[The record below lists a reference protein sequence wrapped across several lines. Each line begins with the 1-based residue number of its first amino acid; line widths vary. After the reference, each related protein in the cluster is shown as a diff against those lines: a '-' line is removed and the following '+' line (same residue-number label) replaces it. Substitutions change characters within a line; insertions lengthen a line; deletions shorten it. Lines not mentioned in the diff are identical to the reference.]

1 MKNQTKRVDDA
12 LAQSKNNRKKPVVK
26 EPKKTPQ
33 ELEAS
38 SVRRLMKVDNSVW
51 GIINKLK
58 AEQAKREAE
67 LYGDP
72 LDSPFKTESAR
83 IKAYTKMYADSTI
96 AEAFTKAYG
105 IEGLN
110 PEIGDELPTQLSIG
124 SVVKVSI
131 QAITKK
137 GIVFNSGVYKDTFIS
152 RNNPSLFEQ
161 YMSKDYNPG
170 DTFMAKVVDMTPAG
184 VVIDIIGQ
192 MVDDFIAPRANTPWK
207 QNQLDDYEP
216 VTVRNLKL
224 VRGGYLGKAVI
235 PNVSKFVGH
244 EMTVNAFIPGS
255 QIVLNATDNFE
266 QFEGKDVKAFITA
279 WSPNP
284 RGTDMTLICSVKNAL
299 RHVGNLHLM
308 SLHSLW
314 CDADEKWASFAK
326 EVHVGKI
333 TGVINSSKKC
343 GVFVELPDYLITGM
357 VKCKPEELVNYKA
370 GDKIKVH
377 FTDFDEEL
385 RYQSGADQ
393 YQHIPAFEI
402 EGNAIKKVNIKPIFE
417 VVE

>member
-33 ELEAS
+33 ELEAA
-38 SVRRLMKVDNSVW
+38 SVHRLMKVDNSVW
-51 GIINKLK
+51 NIINKLK
-58 AEQAKREAE
+58 AENAKRENE

-72 LDSPFKTESAR
+72 LESPFKTEAAR
-83 IKAYTKMYADSTI
+83 IKAYTKMFAGSTI

-137 GIVFNSGVYKDTFIS
+137 GIVFNSGVYKDTFIT
-152 RNNPSLFEQ
+152 RNNPGLFEQ
-161 YMSKDYNPG
+161 YMRTDYNPG
-170 DTFMAKVVDMTPAG
+170 DTFMAKVVDITPAG

-192 MVDDFIAPRANTPWK
+192 MVDDFIAPRANEPWK
-207 QNQLDDYEP
+207 QNQLTGYEP

-235 PNVSKFVGH
+235 PNVSRFVGH

-266 QFEGKDVKAFITA
+266 QFEGADVQAFITA

-284 RGTDMTLICSVKNAL
+284 RGTDMTLICSVKNNL
-299 RHVGNLHLM
+299 KHLGNLRLM

-314 CDADEKWASFAK
+314 CDADEKWASFAQ
-326 EVHVGKI
+326 EVHTGQI

-343 GVFVELPDYLITGM
+343 GVFVELPDYHITGM

-385 RYQSGADQ
+385 RYQAGADQ

-417 VVE
+417 VAE